1 MNVVRSLILTALAVL
16 ALAGAGCGAT
26 AQSVRGGD
34 APAVAVVT
42 IDLGARR
49 QAIQGFGSSERV
61 WSDPHLSDSPVT
73 VVPPAA
79 QAAILDSLYRRLGLT
94 RVRPVLDQGVQK
106 TRGGPFEFGGKLAD
120 AHIAYVKQARR
131 YGLRTFFP
139 GPVYIEPWMGEND
152 VDAYVEWAMAML
164 RHWRALGA
172 EPPLYAPQNEPYI
185 NGDFSPTW
193 LRDVVVRLGARLR
206 KEGFRTKLVVP
217 DDENPVAAYRRA
229 SVILAD
235 PEARK
240 YVGAIAYHIYRGGPE
255 DWSRLHTLAAR
266 YGIPVWMTEWT
277 SKELG
282 SWPSAFDWAVTV
294 HRLLTEGSVGAVD
307 YLWGFF
313 GDWVSGESMISIHF
327 DAGEYRGFTRT
338 PVYWLT
344 GQWSRFV
351 RPGFR
356 RVATSADRSSI
367 PTTAFVGPRRLVV
380 VALNPS
386 MSAQTARFSVR
397 GGAVG
402 RVRLA
407 FRTSAGES
415 WRIVRAPTVR
425 TGSFGARLSPRSVT
439 TFVVDRP

>member
-1 MNVVRSLILTALAVL
+1 VNIVRCLILTALAGL
-16 ALAGAGCGAT
+16 ALACAGCGAT
-26 AQSVRGGD
+26 GQSRSGH
-34 APAVAVVT
+34 ASAVSVVT

-61 WSDPHLSDSPVT
+61 WSDPHLSESPVT

-79 QAAILDSLYRRLGLT
+79 QAAILAALYRRLGLT

-106 TRGGPFEFGGKLAD
+106 TRSGTFEFGGKLAD
-120 AHIAYVKQARR
+120 AHIAFVKQARG

-139 GPVYIEPWMGEND
+139 GPVYIEPWMTEND
-152 VDAYVEWAMAML
+152 VDAYVEWAMTML

-193 LRDVVVRLGARLR
+193 LRDVVVRLGARLK

-217 DDENPVAAYRRA
+217 DDENPEAAYRRA

-235 PEARK
+235 PEARQ
-240 YVGAIAYHIYRGGPE
+240 YVGAIAYHVYRGDPG
-255 DWSRLHTLAAR
+255 DWPRLHALASR
-266 YGIPVWMTEWT
+266 HGLPVWMTEWT
-277 SKELG
+277 SKEFG
-282 SWPSAFDWAVTV
+282 RWPSAFDWAMTV
-294 HRLLTEGSVGAVD
+294 HRLLTEGGVGAVD

-313 GDWVSGESMISIHF
+313 GDWVGGESMISIHF
-327 DAGEYRGFTRT
+327 DGGEYRSFSME

-356 RVATSADRSSI
+356 RVATSADRAPV

-386 MSAQTARFSVR
+386 QSSQAIRFGFRRGQVR
-397 GGAVG
+397 

-407 FRTSAGES
+407 YRTSASDS
-415 WRIVRAPTVR
+415 WRVVPAPRVRN
-425 TGSFGARLSPRSVT
+425 GSFGATLSPGSVT
-439 TFVVDRP
+439 TFVLDRP